1 MEKHDETCETNNIV
15 EEKTLSILS
24 DSAGIEKVA
33 SEATFPDI
41 STEISS
47 LNDELSRLLES
58 VHACQSERMLFSH
71 LDENRD
77 GKVSPAELRQ
87 CLEAISVE
95 LSEQE
100 LVAILDPYYG
110 GGLLEPSLWN
120 LRGTRKLK
128 GIRYLFSWF
137 FRMDQQLVN
146 LSPVESPVQKM
157 LIFRVFDV

>member
-33 SEATFPDI
+33 SEATFP
-41 STEISS
+41 
-47 LNDELSRLLES
+47 
-58 VHACQSERMLFSH
+58 ACQSERMLFSH